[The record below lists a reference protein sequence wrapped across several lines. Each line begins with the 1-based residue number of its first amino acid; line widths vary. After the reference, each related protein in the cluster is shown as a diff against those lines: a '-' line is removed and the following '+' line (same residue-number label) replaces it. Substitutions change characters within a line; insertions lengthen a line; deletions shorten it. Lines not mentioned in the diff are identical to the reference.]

1 MGWKDAIKRPKPVI
15 VPKPVITPYEVDW
28 KNLISLDFE
37 TYYDE
42 EYTLKKLSTSEYIRD
57 KRFKAQMV
65 GIKRGKG
72 VTRWFPAARIEAEL
86 ARIDWNKSSLLA
98 HHAQFDA
105 FILSQW
111 FGIKPKFIFC
121 TMSMARALYANDIGA
136 SLDETAQYLGKGSKL
151 EGILEQTKGVRDWNA
166 ELNKLTGTYVV
177 QDVDLMADIFIDML
191 PRMPSDEMELID
203 LTVKM
208 FTDPVLMLDIPRVK
222 AEIER
227 EKTHKLELL
236 ERIGATRAEVGSN
249 EKYAGML
256 EAAGIVPPVK
266 LSPTAKKRGEIKQI
280 YAFSRT
286 DQAFMNLKAHPN
298 QRVRDLIECR
308 LEVKST
314 ASLSRAQRLLLAG
327 QRGKR
332 LPVYLKYAAAHTHRW
347 GGGDKLNFQSFERG
361 SELRKSIIA
370 PAGYVIPVSDS
381 KQIEARMNAW
391 MADQIDL
398 LDEFRAYD
406 EGKDR
411 DPYCKQADLIYGR
424 EIRADTDPV
433 ERFVGKVSVL
443 MLGYQAGA
451 PRFQTTLGLGTMGP
465 PVFIEPNEAATAV
478 NAYRLKN
485 AKIVQFWNRCSQII
499 SHMYNGR
506 RDSYKCISWD
516 RNVIYLPNGMELRY
530 PNLRLVVNPD
540 SEWEEW
546 AYDRK
551 NEQSKLYGGLLCEN
565 IIQALSR
572 IAIAEQFLKIA
583 KHYRVVMMTHDE
595 LAMLCKTREKQACLK
610 FAESVMS
617 TSPIWAPDLPLSVE
631 SKCEKYYSK

>member
-1 MGWKDAIKRPKPVI
+1 MGWKEAVKRPEPVI
-15 VPKPVITPYEVDW
+15 VPKPVITPYTVDW

-42 EYTLKKLSTSEYIRD
+42 DYTLHKMSTSEYVRD

-72 VTRWFPAARIEAEL
+72 VTRWYPASKIKPEL
-86 ARIDWNKSSLLA
+86 ARIDWTKTSLLA

-111 FGIKPKFIFC
+111 FGIKPRFIFC
-121 TMSMARALYANDIGA
+121 TMSMARALFSNEVGA
-136 SLDETAQYLGKGSKL
+136 GLDETAKYLGKGAKL
-151 EGILEQTKGVRDWNA
+151 EGILDQTKGVRDWNA
-166 ELNKLTGTYVV
+166 ELNKLVSTYVT
-177 QDVDLMADIFIDML
+177 QDVDLMFSIFQSIL
-191 PRMPSDEMELID
+191 PSMPADEMELID

-227 EKTHKLELL
+227 EKAHKLALL
-236 ERIGATRAEVGSN
+236 ERIGATREEVGSN
-249 EKYAGML
+249 AKFALML
-256 EAAGIVPPVK
+256 DSAGIVPPVK

-286 DQAFMNLKAHPN
+286 DQPFMNLKAHPD
-298 QRVRDLIECR
+298 QRVRDLVECR

-314 ASLSRAQRLLLAG
+314 AGLSRAQRLLLAG

-391 MADQIDL
+391 MADQLDL

-406 EGKDR
+406 AGTDR
-411 DPYCKQADLIYGR
+411 DPYCKQADLIYKR
-424 EIRADTDPV
+424 EIHADTDPV

-451 PRFQTTLGLGTMGP
+451 ARFQTTLGLGTMGP
-465 PVFIEPNEAATAV
+465 PVFIEPSEAATAV

-485 AKIVQFWNRCSQII
+485 AKIVQFWNLCTQII

-506 RDSYKCISWD
+506 RGSYKCISWD

-546 AYDRK
+546 AYDKK

-583 KHYRVVMMTHDE
+583 KRYRVVMMTHDE
-595 LAMLCKTREKQACLK
+595 LAMLCKRTEQTRCIQ
-610 FAESVMS
+610 FAEAVMS
-617 TSPIWAPDLPLSVE
+617 TSPSWAPTLPLSVE
-631 SKCEKYYSK
+631 SKCERYYSK